1 MLTHTELGAAEESEW
16 DLLAVFISGFAL
28 CINSEE
34 CERVV
39 NIQFLRGRSTD
50 RVCRFKRRQLHFLC
64 GVGKRSGMSSSWF
77 EIAPSQMIT
86 VERRC
91 SPKQRTLGTIL
102 EKVSA
107 MGLWLEAAPPQI
119 ITVERI
125 CSPGPRTLDT
135 IAEESMTMVASHL
148 ASSTETA
155 DHVFETYELQLGE
168 HKELE
173 TGIRFCGMQLMMN
186 SL

>member
-1 MLTHTELGAAEESEW
+1 
-16 DLLAVFISGFAL
+16 
-28 CINSEE
+28 
-34 CERVV
+34 
-39 NIQFLRGRSTD
+39 
-50 RVCRFKRRQLHFLC
+50 
-64 GVGKRSGMSSSWF
+64 MSSSWF